1 MTGGNLIRMGGSGDT
16 DRLPGFDMYRLS
28 TIENRL
34 LADGLRQF
42 QVFTDG
48 QFPPDVGRQSLLAQI
63 VAEKLLVHAAP
74 GLGRLIEKARDDLV
88 DCIYVTNLPTDRS
101 ITSLLLLT
109 LSSAIGKVFN
119 YGSQDGG
126 ELGMEVASSQDRTA
140 GQRAEL
146 DWHTEGASIR
156 RDCRAEWICLLGID
170 NTAGIYT
177 AYAPIKPVEQM
188 LSSRTRAWLFSQ
200 SACFRT
206 PYASASEENP
216 WSAPR
221 AVLSRSPHGYTEIV
235 WPSFA
240 VRAARSD
247 DALSTDALIELAAEI
262 NRQQLRVS
270 VDTGSFLAFNNLRGV
285 HMHGPTG
292 DGYRLFLKT
301 YVRHSL
307 RTLQQVTGESG
318 PLFALME
325 VGASQ
330 QNPAEGRH
338 LLRGASNDMGS
349 AMTRSSRRT
358 STEAQGAVWTVSSM
372 GHRYAESG

>member
-1 MTGGNLIRMGGSGDT
+1 MTGGNLIRMGGGGDS
-16 DRLPGFDMYRLS
+16 DRLPGFEMYRLS
-28 TIENRL
+28 TIESRL
-34 LADGLRQF
+34 LADGLRHF

-48 QFPPDVGRQSLLAQI
+48 EFPQDVGRQSLLAQI
-63 VAEKLLVHAAP
+63 VAEKLLAHAAP
-74 GLGRLIEKARDDLV
+74 GLGRLIEKARGDLV
-88 DCIYVTNLPTDRS
+88 DCIYVTNLPTERS
-101 ITSLLLLT
+101 TTSLLLLT
-109 LSSAIGKVFN
+109 LSSALGKVFN
-119 YGSQDGG
+119 YGAQDGG
-126 ELGMEVASSQDRTA
+126 ELGMEITSSQDKAA

-156 RDCRAEWICLLGID
+156 RECRAEWICLLGID

-177 AYAPIKPVEQM
+177 AYAPIKPVEQT

-206 PYASASEENP
+206 PYASASDENP

-247 DALSTDALIELAAEI
+247 DPLYADALIELAAEI
-262 NRQQLRVS
+262 NRQHLRVS
-270 VDTGSFLAFNNLRGV
+270 VDAGCFLAFNNFRGV

-307 RTLQQVTGESG
+307 RTLQQVNGESG
-318 PLFALME
+318 PIFALTE
-325 VGASQ
+325 AGASR
-330 QNPAEGRH
+330 QNPADCRQPP
-338 LLRGASNDMGS
+338 RGAGNHAGLSMTKSGHWAAMGVQN
-349 AMTRSSRRT
+349 A
-358 STEAQGAVWTVSSM
+358 AWTASSM
-372 GHRYAESG
+372 GHRYAEPG